1 MLIVGVGTFTALSR
15 GRSRRSLEAG
25 EAAKTRPPSLKA
37 PPGRPAG
44 RPVGPPPPTALK
56 APPEGRPP
64 TEAEA
69 PSEVEAPSGAEA
81 PAGAAAP
88 AELEP
93 DLGPDVVPDVVVAP
107 EPGPVTVAEPAPEV
121 LERPRFRDRLGR
133 ARSLLADQ
141 LAGLR
146 RRGRLDQESWDE
158 LEEALILADV
168 GISTTEVLLK
178 DLKDVA
184 KRDNLATSDQLVS
197 ALREE
202 LVSRLEGDRQLHMA
216 GEDKTTV
223 WLFVGVNGVGKTTT
237 IGKVAM
243 QEEQE
248 GTKVVL
254 AAGDTFRAAAADQLG
269 LWAERVS
276 AGFVRG
282 NEGGD
287 PGAVVFDAVQHANA
301 RGIRLVLADTAGRL
315 HTKVNLMEEL
325 KKVRRV
331 ADRPPGSV
339 AEVLLVIDATTGQNG
354 LMQARQFTDAVGVT
368 GIVLTKLDGTAKGG
382 IVVAIAGELGIPI
395 KLVGLGEGP
404 RTWLPSTPGSS
415 STPCCRRTD
424 VVAGSRR
431 RRLPSVSAS

>member
-1 MLIVGVGTFTALSR
+1 MLLVLIIVICAAFVLIVGVGGFAALSR
-15 GRSRRSLEAG
+15 GRSRRSLEPGA
-25 EAAKTRPPSLKA
+25 EARTRPAALKA
-37 PPGRPAG
+37 PPGRPAAPPAPVT
-44 RPVGPPPPTALK
+44 RPRARPPTRPPVK
-56 APPEGRPP
+56 APPEAVPSPQAEAGAGTAASPKNEAPP
-64 TEAEA
+64 EAEA
-69 PSEVEAPSGAEA
+69 PPPVEAPPEPSTVVD
-81 PAGAAAP
+81 AAP
-88 AELEP
+88 EI
-93 DLGPDVVPDVVVAP
+93 
-107 EPGPVTVAEPAPEV
+107 

-146 RRGRLDQESWDE
+146 RRGKLDQESWDE

-178 DLKDVA
+178 DLKDTA
-184 KRDNLATSDQLVS
+184 RRDNLATTDQLVA
-197 ALREE
+197 ALRNE
-202 LVSRLEGDRQLHMA
+202 LVDRLA
-216 GEDKTTV
+216 GERDLRLADDDRTTV

-243 QEEQE
+243 REEQE
-248 GTKVVL
+248 GTKVVM

-269 LWAERVS
+269 LWAERVQ

-301 RGIRLVLADTAGRL
+301 RGIPLVLADTAGRL

-339 AEVLLVIDATTGQNG
+339 TEVLLVIDATTGQNG
-354 LMQARQFTDAVGVT
+354 LIQAKQFTDAVGVT
-368 GIVLTKLDGTAKGG
+368 GVVLTKLDGTAKGG
-382 IVVAIAGELGIPI
+382 IVIAIASELGIPI

-404 RTWLPSTPGSS
+404 EDLVTFDAQEFVDALLPA
-415 STPCCRRTD
+415 D
-424 VVAGSRR
+424 
-431 RRLPSVSAS
+431 